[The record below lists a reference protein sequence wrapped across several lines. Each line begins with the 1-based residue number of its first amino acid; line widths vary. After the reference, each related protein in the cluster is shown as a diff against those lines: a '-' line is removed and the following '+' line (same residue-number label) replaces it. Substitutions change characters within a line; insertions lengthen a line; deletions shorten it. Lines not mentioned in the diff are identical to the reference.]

1 MEGRGGCRT
10 PFFAPT
16 PGGDCSISRRFRY
29 PDYTRCNPV
38 VRRFAGNWEHVSND
52 EGRNMTDEPTD
63 LDVQDPTV
71 LDVDSTA
78 AGDLSPEER
87 AEAQRYG
94 RISLR
99 LTLVDMAVDVVFLA
113 IMAFVFARP
122 LDAWLAGF
130 GALSG
135 EKSLLRLLA
144 LFAVVI
150 GIHILVS
157 LPLSF
162 YSGFV
167 VEHQFKLSNQS
178 LRRWVTSWLKKNTFG
193 VVLGAAIY
201 AGLYSMIWHTGT
213 YWWLIAAGVFF
224 LFSVILGQLAPVV
237 FLPLFYK
244 IERLNDAALMERMER
259 LAAGTGLAIEGVYRM
274 GLSADTVK
282 ANAMLAGLGRTRRVL
297 MGDTLLEKFS
307 PDEIEVIFAHEIGH
321 HVHRH
326 IPKMIVTGVVFSV
339 AGFWLLDRVLVAWAG
354 VPTAA
359 DVPTSSLPLVMFS
372 MTIFGLM
379 LAPLQNVISRHYER
393 QCDRY
398 ALTRTGLRGAYRSAF
413 QKLARLNKDDPEPNP
428 VEVFLLHSH
437 PPIAERLA
445 LAD

>member
-1 MEGRGGCRT
+1 MT
-10 PFFAPT
+10 
-16 PGGDCSISRRFRY
+16 
-29 PDYTRCNPV
+29 
-38 VRRFAGNWEHVSND
+38 
-52 EGRNMTDEPTD
+52 TDEIQSAESPSD
-63 LDVQDPTV
+63 
-71 LDVDSTA
+71 TA
-78 AGDLSPEER
+78 AGDLSPAEQ
-87 AEAQRYG
+87 AEARRYG
-94 RISLR
+94 HVSLQ
-99 LTLVDMAVDVVFLA
+99 LSLADMALDVVYLGIVA
-113 IMAFVFARP
+113 LVFARP
-122 LDAWLAGF
+122 LNAWLAGF
-130 GALSG
+130 DALSG
-135 EKSLLRLLA
+135 DTSIWRLLA
-144 LFAVVI
+144 LFGVVI

-167 VEHQFKLSNQS
+167 VEHRFKLSNQS
-178 LRRWVTSWLKKNTFG
+178 RGRWIKNWLKRNAFAI
-193 VVLGAAIY
+193 VLGGAIY
-201 AGLYSMIWHTGT
+201 VGLYWMIWHTGS

-244 IERLNDAALMERMER
+244 IERLDDPVLADRMDR
-259 LAAGTGLAIEGVYRM
+259 LAAGTGLTIEGVYRM

-326 IPKMIVTGVVFSV
+326 IPKMIGTGVVQSLV
-339 AGFWLLDRVLVAWAG
+339 GFWLLDRLLVWWAG

-359 DVPTSSLPLVMFS
+359 DVPTSSLPLVMFAMS
-372 MTIFGLM
+372 VFGL
-379 LAPLQNVISRHYER
+379 LLSPLQNVISRHYER

-398 ALTRTGLRGAYRSAF
+398 ALTRTGFHDAYRSAF
-413 QKLARLNKDDPEPNP
+413 QKLARLNKDDPAPNP

-445 LAD
+445 MADVVAR

>member
-1 MEGRGGCRT
+1 M
-10 PFFAPT
+10 
-16 PGGDCSISRRFRY
+16 
-29 PDYTRCNPV
+29 
-38 VRRFAGNWEHVSND
+38 
-52 EGRNMTDEPTD
+52 
-63 LDVQDPTV
+63 
-71 LDVDSTA
+71 A
-78 AGDLSPEER
+78 AGELSPAEQ
-87 AEAQRYG
+87 AEARRYG
-94 RISLR
+94 RVSLV
-99 LTLVDMAVDVVFLA
+99 LSLADMALDVVYLGLA
-113 IMAFVFARP
+113 ALVFARHV
-122 LDAWLAGF
+122 DAWLASYPTL
-130 GALSG
+130 AG
-135 EKSLLRLLA
+135 EKSILRLVA
-144 LFAVVI
+144 LFGVVI

-167 VEHQFKLSNQS
+167 IEHRFKLSNQS
-178 LRRWVTSWLKKNTFG
+178 LGRWTMNWLKRNVFGILLG
-193 VVLGAAIY
+193 VVLY
-201 AGLYSMIWHTGT
+201 VGLYWMIWHTGH

-244 IERLNDAALMERMER
+244 IERLDDAALTERMDK
-259 LAAGTGLAIEGVYRM
+259 LAAGTGLTIEGVYRM

-326 IPKMIVTGVVFSV
+326 IPKMIATGVVFSLV
-339 AGFWLLDRVLVAWAG
+339 GFWLLDLLLVWWAG

-359 DVPTSSLPLVMFS
+359 DAPTSSLPLVMFAMS
-372 MTIFGLM
+372 VFGLV
-379 LAPLQNVISRHYER
+379 LSPLQNAISRHYER

-398 ALTRTGLRGAYRSAF
+398 ALTRTGLRDAYRSAF
-413 QKLARLNKDDPEPNP
+413 QKLARLNKDDPAPNR

-445 LAD
+445 MAD

>member
-1 MEGRGGCRT
+1 MIG
-10 PFFAPT
+10 
-16 PGGDCSISRRFRY
+16 
-29 PDYTRCNPV
+29 
-38 VRRFAGNWEHVSND
+38 
-52 EGRNMTDEPTD
+52 
-63 LDVQDPTV
+63 
-71 LDVDSTA
+71 
-78 AGDLSPEER
+78 GDLSPAEQ
-87 AEAQRYG
+87 AEARRYG
-94 RISLR
+94 RVSLV
-99 LTLVDMAVDVVFLA
+99 TAFADMGLDVVYLG

-122 LDAWLAGF
+122 IDAWLASYPM
-130 GALSG
+130 LSG
-135 EKSLLRLLA
+135 ETSILRLLA
-144 LFAVVI
+144 LFSVVV

-162 YSGFV
+162 YSGYV

-178 LRRWVTSWLKKNTFG
+178 LGRWVTTWLKRNGFGIVLG
-193 VVLGAAIY
+193 VVLY
-201 AGLYSMIWHTGT
+201 AGLYWMIWHTGN
-213 YWWLIAAGVFF
+213 YWWLVAAGVFF

-244 IERLNDAALMERMER
+244 IERLNDPALTERMDR

-326 IPKMIVTGVVFSV
+326 IPKMIAAGVVFSV
-339 AGFWLLDRVLVAWAG
+339 VGFWLLDQLLTWWAG
-354 VPTAA
+354 IPTAA
-359 DVPTSSLPLVMFS
+359 EAPTSSLPLVMFAMS
-372 MTIFGLM
+372 VFGL
-379 LAPLQNVISRHYER
+379 LLSPLQNVISRHYER

-398 ALTRTGLRGAYRSAF
+398 ALTRTGHREAYRSAF
-413 QKLARLNKDDPEPNP
+413 QKLARLNKDDPAPNP

-445 LAD
+445 MAD

>member
-1 MEGRGGCRT
+1 MASTEGGW
-10 PFFAPT
+10 FMK
-16 PGGDCSISRRFRY
+16 
-29 PDYTRCNPV
+29 
-38 VRRFAGNWEHVSND
+38 D
-52 EGRNMTDEPTD
+52 EGTVA
-63 LDVQDPTV
+63 DVADPTV
-71 LDVDSTA
+71 LDTEATA
-78 AGDLSPEER
+78 AGELSPAELSPAER

-99 LTLVDMAVDVVFLA
+99 LTLVDMTVDVLYLA
-113 IMAFVFARP
+113 VMAFVFARP

-130 GALSG
+130 GALAG

-144 LFAVVI
+144 LFGVVM
-150 GIHILVS
+150 GIHLLVS

-178 LRRWVTSWLKKNTFG
+178 VGRWVKNWLKKMAFA
-193 VVLGAAIY
+193 VVLGGVLY
-201 AGLYSMIWHTGT
+201 AGLYWMIWNTGS

-297 MGDTLLEKFS
+297 MGDTLLAKFS

-326 IPKMIVTGVVFSV
+326 IPKMIAAGVLFSV
-339 AGFWLLDRVLVAWAG
+339 VGFWLMDRVIVAWAN

-359 DVPTSSLPLVMFS
+359 DAPTNS
-372 MTIFGLM
+372 
-379 LAPLQNVISRHYER
+379 
-393 QCDRY
+393 
-398 ALTRTGLRGAYRSAF
+398 
-413 QKLARLNKDDPEPNP
+413 
-428 VEVFLLHSH
+428 
-437 PPIAERLA
+437 
-445 LAD
+445 